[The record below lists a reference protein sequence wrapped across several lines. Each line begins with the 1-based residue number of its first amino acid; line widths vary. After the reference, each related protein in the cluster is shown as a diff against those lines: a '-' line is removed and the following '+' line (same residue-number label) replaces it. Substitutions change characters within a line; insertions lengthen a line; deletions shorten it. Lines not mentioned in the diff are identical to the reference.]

1 MLPKQLKYGSKVES
15 AMADSYRS
23 NIQPQN
29 NTGPYTLGQT
39 IIINIPTANNLVLAT
54 TESYLKFNIQFAA
67 ASAENVFR
75 WDSCGAHGIIQR
87 LRIFSGSNLIQDI
100 DNYGLLAKMLFDLQV
115 STDASYGRMNNLVGT
130 RNDLVTTIPIG
141 TVFGAAF
148 YGSSTQVN
156 SGEAF
161 HFAAANAL
169 YSDGALGS
177 IITTATSPRYY
188 CLNLISLLGSL
199 NSSNYFPLFACTS
212 APIRLEIQLVANVYN
227 AGLTIVNTSAPT
239 LNNVEYVANF
249 IKLSDKAME
258 IIYASIPPET
268 PLQFCVPDYSNY
280 QYNFALQT
288 GSTQVSFPIAAKYSS
303 LKSIFVTIR
312 DQPQGATA
320 ITFYPYSCVT
330 GNLTSY
336 YFRIGSQIMPTK
348 QPDNYPEMF
357 SEVLKAMGSMSD
369 LNYQPSIEK
378 ASYEL
383 QTSTSVLNNGVVLAA
398 GSVVTNQVFSSG
410 SFYIGIDLENYVS
423 SPKDSIFCGLNT
435 NTSDIFAVLNFGG
448 TTTAIAS
455 ARFDAFAMFDSVI
468 VFESQTCYRKF

>member
-15 AMADSYRS
+15 AMADSYRT
-23 NIQPQN
+23 NIAPQN
-29 NTGPYTLGQT
+29 GTGTYNLGDT

-54 TESYLKFNIQFAA
+54 TESYLKFCIKFGAA
-67 ASAENVFR
+67 VGENVFR
-75 WDSCGAHGIIQR
+75 WDSCGSHGIIQR
-87 LRIFSGSNLIQDI
+87 LRIFSGSNLCQDI
-100 DNYGLLAKMLFDLQV
+100 DNYGLLAKILFDLQV
-115 STDASYGRMNNLVGT
+115 STDASYGRMNELVGT
-130 RNDLVTTIPIG
+130 RNDLVTAYTSAG
-141 TVFGAAF
+141 TFVGATT
-148 YGSSTQVN
+148 YYSPSYQIN
-156 SGEAF
+156 SGEGF
-161 HFAAANAL
+161 HFADTTSI
-169 YSDGALGS
+169 SDGTKGC
-177 IITTATSPRYY
+177 ITTTTASPRYY

-212 APIRLEIQLVANVYN
+212 APIRLEIQLVPALIN
-227 AGLTIVNTSAPT
+227 AGLTVSATSVPT

-280 QYNFALQT
+280 QFTFALPT
-288 GSTQVSFPIAAKYSS
+288 TATQVNFPIPAKYSS
-303 LKSIFVTIR
+303 LKSLLLTIR
-312 DQPQGATA
+312 EKGTGLVG
-320 ITFYPYSCVT
+320 FYPYSSVT
-330 GNLTSY
+330 ANLSSY

-383 QTSTSVLNNGVVLAA
+383 STA
-398 GSVVTNQVFSSG
+398 GLTALDANSQQYIGSG
-410 SFYIGIDLENYVS
+410 SFYVGLDLENYVS

-435 NTSDIFAVLNFGG
+435 NTSDIFAVLNFG
-448 TTTAIAS
+448 TTAAAIAS

-468 VFESQTCYRKF
+468 VFESQTAYRKF

>member
-15 AMADSYRS
+15 AMADSYRT
-23 NIQPQN
+23 NIAPQN
-29 NTGPYTLGQT
+29 GTGTYNPGDT

-54 TESYLKFNIQFAA
+54 TESYLKFCIKFGAA
-67 ASAENVFR
+67 TGENVFR
-75 WDSCGAHGIIQR
+75 WDSCGAHGIVQR

-115 STDASYGRMNNLVGT
+115 STDASYGRMNELVGT
-130 RNDLVTTIPIG
+130 RNDVCSKFTASAANVT
-141 TVFGAAF
+141 VGAITYLPA
-148 YGSSTQVN
+148 QQIN
-156 SGEAF
+156 SGEGF
-161 HFAAANAL
+161 HFANNAL
-169 YSDGALGS
+169 VSDGTKGS
-177 IITTATSPRYY
+177 IITTTATPRYY

-212 APIRLEIQLVANVYN
+212 APIRLEIQLVPALMN
-227 AGLTIVNTSAPT
+227 AGLTITATSVPT
-239 LNNVEYVANF
+239 VTNVEYVANF

-280 QYNFALQT
+280 QYTFALQT
-288 GSTQVSFPIAAKYSS
+288 GATQVSFPIAAKYSS

-312 DQPQGATA
+312 DNSTGAL
-320 ITFYPYSCVT
+320 TFYPYSSIT
-330 GNLTSY
+330 GNLLSY

-378 ASYEL
+378 YSYEL
-383 QTSTSVLNNGVVLAA
+383 QVSAA
-398 GSVVTNQVFSSG
+398 SDVDTQQYLGSG
-410 SFYIGIDLENYVS
+410 SFYVGIDLENYVS

>member
-15 AMADSYRS
+15 AMADSYRT
-23 NIQPQN
+23 NIAPQN
-29 NTGPYTLGQT
+29 GTGSYPLGNT

-54 TESYLKFNIQFAA
+54 TESYLKFNVSFSA
-67 ASAENVFR
+67 ASAASVFR
-75 WDSCGAHGIIQR
+75 WDSCGAHGLIQR

-115 STDASYGRMNNLVGT
+115 STDASYGRMNELCGT
-130 RNDLVTTIPIG
+130 RSDLSSTN
-141 TVFGAAF
+141 GAAF
-148 YGSSTQVN
+148 GDVLAVTQVN
-156 SGEAF
+156 SGEGF
-161 HFAAANAL
+161 NFLN
-169 YSDGALGS
+169 GATNSSVGNS
-177 IITTATSPRYY
+177 CQIIITPRYY

-199 NSSNYFPLFACTS
+199 NSSNYFPLFACS
-212 APIRLEIQLVANVYN
+212 SSPIRLEIQLVANIIN
-227 AGLTIVNTSAPT
+227 CGMTTIANCVPT
-239 LNNVEYVANF
+239 INNVEYVANF

-280 QYNFALQT
+280 QYSFAILNGAT
-288 GSTQVSFPIAAKYSS
+288 TQVNFPIAAKYSS

-312 DQPQGATA
+312 DNGTGFLAY
-320 ITFYPYSCVT
+320 YPYSSVT
-330 GNLTSY
+330 AAISNY
-336 YFRIGSQIMPTK
+336 YFRIGSKIMPTK
-348 QPDNYPEMF
+348 APDNYPEMF

-383 QTSTSVLNNGVVLAA
+383 QTSLISTILNNG
-398 GSVVTNQVFSSG
+398 TINSG

-423 SPKDSIFCGLNT
+423 SPKDSIFCGYNSNT
-435 NTSDIFAVLNFGG
+435 DDIFCVLNFSGSAG
-448 TTTAIAS
+448 AIAS

-468 VFESQTCYRKF
+468 VFESNTCYRKF

>member
-29 NTGPYTLGQT
+29 NTGPYSLGQT

-75 WDSCGAHGIIQR
+75 WDSCGSHGIIQR

-115 STDASYGRMNNLVGT
+115 STDASYGRMNELVGT
-130 RNDLVTTIPIG
+130 RNDTVSSYTVPAVG
-141 TVFGAAF
+141 TVS
-148 YGSSTQVN
+148 YISSLQVN

-161 HFAAANAL
+161 HFAANSTV
-169 YSDGALGS
+169 SDGTIGS
-177 IITTATSPRYY
+177 ITTTTTSPRYY

-212 APIRLEIQLVANVYN
+212 APIRLEIQLVSNVFN
-227 AGLTIVNTSAPT
+227 AGLTLVNTSAPT

-280 QYNFALQT
+280 QFTFALAAT
-288 GSTQVSFPIAAKYSS
+288 PTQVNFPIAAKYSS
-303 LKSIFVTIR
+303 LKSIFITVR
-312 DQPQGATA
+312 DQGTGL
-320 ITFYPYSCVT
+320 TTYYPYSSIT
-330 GNLTSY
+330 ANLTSY
-336 YFRIGSQIMPTK
+336 YFRIGSQLMPTK

-357 SEVLKAMGSMSD
+357 GEVLKAMGSMSD

-378 ASYEL
+378 TSYEL
-383 QTSTSVLNNGVVLAA
+383 PVSVAVSPASAATLAA
-398 GSVVTNQVFSSG
+398 HQTVSSG
-410 SFYIGIDLENYVS
+410 SFYIGLDLENYVS

-435 NTSDIFAVLNFGG
+435 NTSDIFAVLNFGSG
-448 TTTAIAS
+448 PGFAS

-468 VFESQTCYRKF
+468 VFESQTAYRKF